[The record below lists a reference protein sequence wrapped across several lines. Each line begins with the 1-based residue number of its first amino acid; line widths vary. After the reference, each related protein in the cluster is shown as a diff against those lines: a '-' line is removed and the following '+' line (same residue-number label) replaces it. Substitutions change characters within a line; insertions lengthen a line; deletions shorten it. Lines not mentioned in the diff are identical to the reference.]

1 MFQNI
6 LKSINTDIVKYLI
19 SIILGLGLSS
29 LFRKVC
35 NNRDCIVFHAPSL
48 ETLNDTTYKYDNKC
62 YKFKEEAVK
71 CGTASKKVF
80 FA

>member
-6 LKSINTDIVKYLI
+6 LKSINTNIGKYLI
-19 SIILGLGLSS
+19 SIIFGLGLSS

-48 ETLNDTTYKYDNKC
+48 ETLNNTTYKYDNKC
-62 YKFKEEAVK
+62 YKFKETAVK
-71 CGTASKKVF
+71 CGSAPKKVF

>member
-6 LKSINTDIVKYLI
+6 LKSINTNIGQYLI

-71 CGTASKKVF
+71 CGTAPKKVF